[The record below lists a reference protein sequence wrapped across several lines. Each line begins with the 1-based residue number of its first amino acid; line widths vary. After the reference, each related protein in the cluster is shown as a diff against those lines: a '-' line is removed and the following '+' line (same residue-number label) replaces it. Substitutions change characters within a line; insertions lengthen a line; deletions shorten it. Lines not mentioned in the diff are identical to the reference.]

1 MDFLLGAKLLSSSG
15 IQKMSDI
22 GYAPFFYVMLTA
34 LVASLFLTFLYLKF
48 YGSKGIGS
56 TVYRSFPILGV
67 AITAIFV
74 TLQFSIPLS
83 LGLLGALSIV
93 RFRTPIKDPEEIG
106 FILLV
111 IANAICCATF
121 NLYFLLI
128 MMIVSVLG
136 LVILNWDKKYFRKN
150 SAEGSILIH
159 LPLSAYQNHAE
170 KILKRLDQENG
181 KISSIAENNTEAAIT
196 YSFKSMETPAFVKL
210 SQDVKSI
217 HSEAKINMYFNSPGE
232 I

>member
-22 GYAPFFYVMLTA
+22 GYAPFFYVMITS
-34 LVASLFLTFLYLKF
+34 LVASLFLTYLYLKF

-67 AITAIFV
+67 AITAIFI

-111 IANAICCATF
+111 IANSICCATF

-128 MMIVSVLG
+128 MMIVSVVG
-136 LVILNWDKKYFRKN
+136 LVILNLDKKYFRKN
-150 SAEGSILIH
+150 TAEGSILVH
-159 LPLSAYQNHAE
+159 MPLNVYQSSGD
-170 KILKRLDQENG
+170 KILNRLNQVHG
-181 KISSIAENNTEAAIT
+181 KISSICENNEEAAIT
-196 YSFKSMETPAFVKL
+196 YSFKSMHSDEFMKL
-210 SQDVKSI
+210 SQDIKNINNLNKV
-217 HSEAKINMYFNSPGE
+217 NMYFNSPGE